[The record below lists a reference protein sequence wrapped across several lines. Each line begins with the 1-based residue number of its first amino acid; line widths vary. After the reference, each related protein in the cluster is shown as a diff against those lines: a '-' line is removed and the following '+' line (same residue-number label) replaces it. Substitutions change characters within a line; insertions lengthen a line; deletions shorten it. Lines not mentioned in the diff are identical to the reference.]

1 MSEAPAESALSRFF
15 ELRTHGTTVRTEL
28 LAGMTTFVT
37 MAYIIFVNPQMMA
50 SAGMDHG
57 AAFVATC
64 LGAALACMLMG
75 LYANWPVGLAPGM
88 GLNAFFTY
96 TVVAD
101 MGYSWQVALG
111 AVFIAGVLFVIMSVT
126 RIRGWMLE
134 SIPLDMRIAMG
145 AGVGLFIGFIGLKN
159 AGIVVAN
166 PATLITLGDLTQPAP
181 MLGALGFLVIAVLSQ
196 RQVQAA
202 MIIGVLGVTLA
213 GMPFGLVEYAGLV
226 STPPSLAPT
235 FMQLDIAGALDLSMV
250 SVIIAFLFVNLF
262 DTAGTLLGV
271 ASRAGLVDEN
281 GKIQNMDRALKADST
296 SSVIGAFFGCAPVTS
311 YVESAAGV
319 AAGGRTGLTAITVGA
334 LFLLAIFF
342 APLAGMVPAYAT
354 AGALVYVAML
364 MMTGMEKLDWADMS
378 EVVPALL
385 MIVMIPLTF
394 SIANGIAVGF
404 ISYVVIKLCV
414 GRRADISPGAYVLAL
429 IFLLKFAYL

>member
-1 MSEAPAESALSRFF
+1 MSPVSTEGALSGFF
-15 ELRTHGTTVRTEL
+15 QLQQHNTNVRTEL
-28 LAGMTTFVT
+28 MAGLTTFVT
-37 MAYIIFVNPQMMA
+37 MAYILFVNPQMMA

-64 LGAALACMLMG
+64 LGAALACFIMG
-75 LYANWPVGLAPGM
+75 VYANWPVGLAPGM

-101 MGYSWQVALG
+101 MGYSWQIALG
-111 AVFIAGVLFVIMSVT
+111 AVFIAGVLFVFMSVT

-134 SIPLDMRIAMG
+134 SIPMDMRIAMA

-166 PATLITLGDLTQPAP
+166 PATLITLGDLTQPGP
-181 MLGALGFLVIAVLSQ
+181 MLGAIGFLVMAVLSQ
-196 RQVQAA
+196 RQVHGA
-202 MIIGVLGVTLA
+202 MIIGVLAVTLA
-213 GMPFGLVEYAGLV
+213 GVPFGLVEYQGIIAA
-226 STPPSLAPT
+226 PPSLAPT
-235 FMQLDIAGALDLSMV
+235 FMQLDIVGAMDVAMV

-271 ASRAGLVDEN
+271 AIRANLVDAD
-281 GKIQNMDRALKADST
+281 GKIKNMDRALKADST
-296 SSVIGAFFGCAPVTS
+296 ASVLGAFLGCAPVTS
-311 YVESAAGV
+311 YVESAADV
-319 AAGGRTGLTAITVGA
+319 AAGGRTGLTAVTVGA
-334 LFLLAIFF
+334 LFVLAIFF

-385 MIVMIPLTF
+385 MIVMIPRMPNVIL
-394 SIANGIAVGF
+394 
-404 ISYVVIKLCV
+404 VV
-414 GRRADISPGAYVLAL
+414 VLML
-429 IFLLKFAYL
+429 SGLRVLVMWYGSN

>member
-1 MSEAPAESALSRFF
+1 
-15 ELRTHGTTVRTEL
+15 
-28 LAGMTTFVT
+28 
-37 MAYIIFVNPQMMA
+37 MA
-50 SAGMDHG
+50 
-57 AAFVATC
+57 
-64 LGAALACMLMG
+64 
-75 LYANWPVGLAPGM
+75 
-88 GLNAFFTY
+88 
-96 TVVAD
+96 
-101 MGYSWQVALG
+101 
-111 AVFIAGVLFVIMSVT
+111 
-126 RIRGWMLE
+126 
-134 SIPLDMRIAMG
+134 

-166 PATLITLGDLTQPAP
+166 PATLITLGDLTQPGP
-181 MLGALGFLVIAVLSQ
+181 MLGAIGFLVMAVLSL
-196 RQVQAA
+196 RQVHGA
-202 MIIGVLGVTLA
+202 MIIGVLAVTLA
-213 GMPFGLVEYAGLV
+213 GVPFGLVEYNGIVAA
-226 STPPSLAPT
+226 PPSLAPT
-235 FMQLDIAGALDLSMV
+235 FMQLDIAGAMDMAMV

-271 ASRAGLVDEN
+271 ASRANLVDAN

-296 SSVIGAFFGCAPVTS
+296 SSVLGAFLGCAPVTS

-319 AAGGRTGLTAITVGA
+319 AAGGRTGLTAVTVGA
-334 LFLLAIFF
+334 LFVLAIFF

-364 MMTGMEKLDWADMS
+364 MMSGMEKLDWSDMS
-378 EVVPALL
+378 ELVPALL

-404 ISYVVIKLCV
+404 ISYVVIKLSV